1 MKKFLWFLLEGLNL
15 SQFGGISP
23 QVRVVLQAEAPLDDL
38 FVQEH
43 HDDHDHHDTHVLLDD
58 LGISRVIYKLFAIQV
73 LWELNKEPF
82 FCCKLKVWELRMFR
96 FVMVGGVCLIVMKIK
111 CSTNTAK

>member
-82 FCCKLKVWELRMFR
+82 F
-96 FVMVGGVCLIVMKIK
+96 FVASWKFGIENVPFHYGGWGVLNCHENKMLH
-111 CSTNTAK
+111 